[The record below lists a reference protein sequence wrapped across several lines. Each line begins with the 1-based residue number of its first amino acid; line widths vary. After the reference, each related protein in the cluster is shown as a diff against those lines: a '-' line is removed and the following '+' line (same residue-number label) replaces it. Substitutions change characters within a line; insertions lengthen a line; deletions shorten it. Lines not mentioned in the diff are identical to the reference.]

1 MRAHILNMHSH
12 SMQEVIMGFPPTLE
26 NLIMNAPQVKWL
38 TLLCWCQ
45 IAIASASASAM
56 LLTMLS
62 IMVYRVRANLHSMH
76 TFTRL

>member
-38 TLLCWCQ
+38 TFVVLVSVCDWQCHV
-45 IAIASASASAM
+45 AHNVVH
-56 LLTMLS
+56 
-62 IMVYRVRANLHSMH
+62 MVYRVRASLHSMH